1 MNNNELGIN
10 FENSIGPWMGRTMKI
25 MECNLQKLLDEAG
38 VDVNKEQ
45 FVVLKKLKLDNG
57 ITQNELAEK
66 TYRNK
71 SSMTRLLNKMMSKG
85 YIAKKQLP
93 TDKRKN
99 GVFITQ
105 KGEEVL
111 SATLPIIKKMMGLIE
126 ENITQNEKQQLINTL
141 KKIQSN
147 FGEEQKTLIS

>member
-71 SSMTRLLNKMMSKG
+71 SSMTRLLNKMISKG
-85 YIAKKQLP
+85 YVVKKQLL

-105 KGEEVL
+105 KGEEIL
-111 SATLPIIKKMMGLIE
+111 NATLPIIKKMMDLIE

-141 KKIQSN
+141 KKIQLN